1 MRVFGAGVNFE
12 FFHDLATKAIVRNH
26 SVDST
31 FNNEFGATFA
41 KLSDTLAFL
50 TSDIA

>member
-1 MRVFGAGVNFE
+1 MRMFGAGINLE
-12 FFHDLATKAIVRNH
+12 LLHDLTTKAVVRNH